1 MKCRIL
7 TFVASALA
15 ILATA
20 FPVCVGGG
28 YGADLNL
35 ARMNVTTVGGG
46 AGGGTATIKR
56 ESYQERA
63 LSSSETEIEWSV
75 TIPANTT
82 AIVITVHCYVFWSGN
97 PLVSADLNG
106 TKNFTVDAN
115 IDPAS
120 EAGVGIGH
128 LFSPGSTGSQTINI
142 VVGSHGYDGYLYV
155 IYYSG
160 TATDGIRDS
169 DAVGG
174 TSLTLTTQS
183 GDMVVA
189 AATDAD
195 NTSISWTNATEIDEY
210 AAPAAYGASIAQ
222 TAADGT
228 SETVSTSGSN
238 VGLVAIVLK
247 PAAL

>member
-1 MKCRIL
+1 M
-7 TFVASALA
+7 A
-15 ILATA
+15 IA
-20 FPVCVGGG
+20 
-28 YGADLNL
+28 
-35 ARMNVTTVGGG
+35 
-46 AGGGTATIKR
+46 R
-56 ESYQERA
+56 ESYQERV
-63 LSSSETEIEWSV
+63 LSDSETEIAWSV
-75 TIPANTT
+75 TIPASTT
-82 AIVITVHCYVFWSGN
+82 AIVITSHCYGFWSGN
-97 PLVSADLNG
+97 PLVSANLNG
-106 TKNFTVDAN
+106 TQNFTVDAN

-120 EAGVGIGH
+120 DAGVGIGH

-142 VVGSHGYDGYLYV
+142 VVGSHGYDGYLWI

-169 DAVGG
+169 DAIGG

-210 AAPAAYGASIAQ
+210 AAPASYGMAIAQ

-228 SETVSTSGSN
+228 SETVSTGGSN

-247 PAAL
+247 AAAAAGRTTKNTRSFPLGVRAGMSRAMGG

>member
-1 MKCRIL
+1 MGKLGVKAFIGILIL
-7 TFVASALA
+7 TFSLS
-15 ILATA
+15 L
-20 FPVCVGGG
+20 VCTGGDG
-28 YGADLNL
+28 WAQIISI
-35 ARMNVTTVGGG
+35 AKKK
-46 AGGGTATIKR
+46 AGGTATIKR
-56 ESYQERA
+56 EGFAERV
-63 LSSSETEIEWSV
+63 LSAGETEIEWTV
-75 TIPANTT
+75 TIPASTT
-82 AIVITVHCYVFWSGN
+82 AIVITAHAAAYYSGN
-97 PLVSADLNG
+97 PLVSANLNG
-106 TKNFTVDAN
+106 TQNFTVDAN

-169 DAVGG
+169 DAIGG

-183 GDMVVA
+183 GDMVVS
-189 AATDAD
+189 AATLD

-210 AAPAAYGASIAQ
+210 AAPAEYGIAIAQ

-228 SETVSTSGSN
+228 SETVSMSGSN

>member
-1 MKCRIL
+1 M
-7 TFVASALA
+7 A
-15 ILATA
+15 IA
-20 FPVCVGGG
+20 
-28 YGADLNL
+28 
-35 ARMNVTTVGGG
+35 
-46 AGGGTATIKR
+46 R
-56 ESYQERA
+56 ESFQERVLA
-63 LSSSETEIEWSV
+63 DSETVIAWSV

-82 AIVITVHCYVFWSGN
+82 AIVITAHAYSFYSGN
-97 PLVSADLNG
+97 PLISANLNEAQ
-106 TKNFTVDAN
+106 NFTIDAN

-120 EAGVGIGH
+120 DAGVGIGH

-210 AAPAAYGASIAQ
+210 AAPAAYGIAIAQ

-247 PAAL
+247 AGGGASSTPSIPKIMNYLRQMRGN

>member
-1 MKCRIL
+1 M
-7 TFVASALA
+7 A
-15 ILATA
+15 IA
-20 FPVCVGGG
+20 
-28 YGADLNL
+28 
-35 ARMNVTTVGGG
+35 
-46 AGGGTATIKR
+46 R
-56 ESYQERA
+56 ESYQERV
-63 LSSSETEIEWSV
+63 LSDSETEIAWSV
-75 TIPANTT
+75 TIPASTT
-82 AIVITVHCYVFWSGN
+82 AIVITSNCAGFYSGN
-97 PLVSADLNG
+97 PLVSANLNG
-106 TKNFTVDAN
+106 TQNFTVDAN

-120 EAGVGIGH
+120 EAGAGIGH

-160 TATDGIRDS
+160 TATDSVRDS
-169 DAVGG
+169 DAIGG

-189 AATDAD
+189 AATDVD

-210 AAPAAYGASIAQ
+210 AAPATYGIAIAQ

-247 PAAL
+247 AGGGASSTPSLKRRLNILLRLCLSSFSTLFGRLLR